1 MVMAERQDRPAYSYR
16 SDPDVP
22 AFDDSR
28 PVAFMDGAC
37 ALCTFGARAIARLDR
52 KQEFRICP
60 IQSPLGR
67 AVLQH
72 YGLDPSD
79 PDSWLYLHEGEAET
93 SLDAIIEVGRRLGG
107 AGRAMS
113 AFYAFPRPVR
123 DWLYRRMARNR
134 YRLFGRAEMCALP
147 DPELRSRLMR

>member
-1 MVMAERQDRPAYSYR
+1 MAKPQDRPPYSYR

-22 AFDDSR
+22 LFDDSR

-37 ALCTFGARAIARLDR
+37 ALCTFGARAIAKLDR
-52 KQEFRICP
+52 TQEFRICP

-79 PDSWLYLHEGEAET
+79 PDSWLYLHEGEADT

-107 AGRAMS
+107 AGRVMS

-134 YRLFGRAEMCALP
+134 YRLFGRTEMCALP
-147 DPELRSRLMR
+147 DPELRSRLMQ